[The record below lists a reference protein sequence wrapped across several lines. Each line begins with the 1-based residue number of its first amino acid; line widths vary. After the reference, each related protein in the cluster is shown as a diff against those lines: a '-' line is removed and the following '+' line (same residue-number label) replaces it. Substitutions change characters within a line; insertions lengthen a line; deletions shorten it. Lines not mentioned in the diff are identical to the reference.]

1 MNTTLT
7 HDDCYVLFKASQNAW
22 NSLQV
27 IKNNR
32 LYQLEMLYITMKEA
46 CIIDLSIDPIMAAIA
61 ILDEKKCE
69 KRIQHLALIQAHANA
84 VDALKHGPAGADDY
98 LPLPQ
103 ITPR

>member
-7 HDDCYVLFKASQNAW
+7 HEDCQVLFKASQNAW

-32 LYQLEMLYITMKEA
+32 LYQLEMLYVTLKEA
-46 CIIDLSIDPIMAAIA
+46 CIIDSSIDPIMAAIA
-61 ILDEKKCE
+61 ILDEQESE
-69 KRIQHLALIQAHANA
+69 KRIQHSALIQTHANA
-84 VDALKHGPAGADDY
+84 VDALKHRSVGANDY
-98 LPLPQ
+98 LPLRQ